1 MKNVAEMIVFD
12 KMAEIELVEKHV
24 ETDLEEGFMV
34 INKAK

>member
-24 ETDLEEGFMV
+24 ETLGRRFYGDKQG
-34 INKAK
+34 